1 MRLILLEALL
11 IHLFLIHLCSPIC
24 KLSLISLIP
33 SCPWI
38 DLIVLLKLLGV
49 EPVGLLLLLDV
60 VLLLLLLIVHL
71 LLL

>member
-11 IHLFLIHLCSPIC
+11 IHLFLIQLSSPSC
-24 KLSLISLIP
+24 KLCLISLIP